1 MMMPDLYLRLAP
13 QQYSGNRSFV
23 PKKKY
28 QSEAYIFIMGRGRY
42 LRWFVNKRGLWIYC
56 VWTRDPAWLNVRQ
69 LTLLLPQPNGH
80 LSRCYKTSILEAVQ
94 KTLKITLVRG
104 RKIKS
109 NQCVVWEEGPALAV
123 LYEFLMRVLLKLQT
137 INYEINRV

>member
-1 MMMPDLYLRLAP
+1 MMMPDLSLGLAA
-13 QQYSGNRSFV
+13 QQYTGNRLFV

-28 QSEAYIFIMGRGRY
+28 QSAAYIFIMGRSRY
-42 LRWFVNKRGLWIYC
+42 LRWFVNKQELWIYC
-56 VWTRDPAWLNVRQ
+56 VWTHDPACLDVRW
-69 LTLLLPQPNGH
+69 LTLLLPQPTGH
-80 LSRCYKTSILEAVQ
+80 LSKQSKTSISEARP

-109 NQCVVWEEGPALAV
+109 NQCLVWKEGPVLTV
-123 LYEFLMRVLLKLQT
+123 LYEFLMPMLLKLQT